1 MHETGD
7 LRYLCLLAQ
16 SGVQHILCC
25 VFVLFFLVL
34 CTLCCQFLWIVHF
47 WLPLLYS
54 QTFIIYILNLIFIM
68 LAHWKKPPLVK
79 MSFNSDILFWF
90 RVVRLHLNA
99 VCLAEKQQIPNF
111 GFWLP
116 LFGVFTVFF
125 SNSRW
130 FHSTSAQINDPCNVL
145 EACTLT
151 ISPPIRL
158 IVLQKYSS
166 CLHTLQHIIRNTD
179 LLI

>member
-1 MHETGD
+1 MYETGD

-25 VFVLFFLVL
+25 VFALFFFVL
-34 CTLCCQFLWIVHF
+34 CTLCWQFLWIVHF

-54 QTFIIYILNLIFIM
+54 LTFIIYILNLIFIM

-99 VCLAEKQQIPNF
+99 VCLAEKQQIPMF
-111 GFWLP
+111 GFLLP
-116 LFGVFTVFF
+116 LFGVFTVLF
-125 SNSRW
+125 SN
-130 FHSTSAQINDPCNVL
+130 SAQINDPCSAL

-158 IVLQKYSS
+158 IVLQKYLSF
-166 CLHTLQHIIRNTD
+166 LHTLQHIIRNTD
-179 LLI
+179 L